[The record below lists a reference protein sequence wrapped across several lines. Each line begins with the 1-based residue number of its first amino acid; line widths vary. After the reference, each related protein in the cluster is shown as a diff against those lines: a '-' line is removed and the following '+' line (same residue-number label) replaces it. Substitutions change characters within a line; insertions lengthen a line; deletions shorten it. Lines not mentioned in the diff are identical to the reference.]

1 MKLIITILIIG
12 LGFSIGCQEKSEQV
26 EKTGQ
31 QDEEI
36 IEYLMVQNSEDV
48 KVTSNTLTLIGI
60 SPTTIFFSDRPK
72 RIVGHVY
79 TEDVITIWN
88 EGKDNLAEDPPNATL
103 SIFGENE
110 IIDLVIELKNPKME
124 DDNFT
129 YDIVLLDGEIP
140 DFGGRA
146 SLFIDPVG
154 RPLTPVSAGG
164 VARRT
169 TRRTVAKT
177 N

>member
-1 MKLIITILIIG
+1 MKLIISVLIIG
-12 LGFSIGCQEKSEQV
+12 LGFYLGCKDNS
-26 EKTGQ
+26 K

-36 IEYLMVQNSEDV
+36 VEYLLVQNSEDV
-48 KVTSNTLTLIGI
+48 ELTPSTLTLIGV
-60 SPTTIFFSDRPK
+60 SPTTIYFSDRPK

-79 TEDVITIWN
+79 TEDVIKIWS

-110 IIDLVIELKNPKME
+110 IADLVLELKNPKME
-124 DDNFT
+124 GDKFT
-129 YDIVLLDGEIP
+129 YDIKLLDGDIP
-140 DFGGRA
+140 DFSGRA

-154 RPLTPVSAGG
+154 MPLTPVSVAGVSRR

-169 TRRTVAKT
+169 VARTRY
-177 N
+177 

>member
-1 MKLIITILIIG
+1 MKLILTFLIISISFF
-12 LGFSIGCQEKSEQV
+12 LGCKEKSEQDGEIV
-26 EKTGQ
+26 E
-31 QDEEI
+31 
-36 IEYLMVQNSEDV
+36 YFFVQNSEDV
-48 KVTSNTLTLIGI
+48 KVTPNSLTLVGT

-72 RIVGHVY
+72 RIVGHIY
-79 TEDVITIWN
+79 TEDLINIWS

-110 IIDLVIELKNPKME
+110 IVDLVLELKNPKME

-129 YDIVLLDGEIP
+129 YDMVLLDGEIP

-146 SLFIDPVG
+146 TLCIDPVG
-154 RPLTPVSAGG
+154 MPLTPLSVAGVTRR

-169 TRRTVAKT
+169 VRRNVY
-177 N
+177 